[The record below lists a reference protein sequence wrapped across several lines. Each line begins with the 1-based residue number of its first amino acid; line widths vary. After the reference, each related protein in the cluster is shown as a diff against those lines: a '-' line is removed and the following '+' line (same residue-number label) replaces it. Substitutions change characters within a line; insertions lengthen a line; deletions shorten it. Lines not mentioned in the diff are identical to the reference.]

1 LPAAAASNVRGCRL
15 MNLVAGLLGL
25 LGWIVQTIA
34 DAISNHLLF
43 WIPVMVI
50 GVGIWKA
57 VEYRRRRKPH

>member
-1 LPAAAASNVRGCRL
+1 
-15 MNLVAGLLGL
+15 MNLVAGFLAL

-43 WIPVMVI
+43 WVPLVVI

-57 VEYRRRRKPH
+57 AEYRRRRRPH

>member
-1 LPAAAASNVRGCRL
+1 
-15 MNLVAGLLGL
+15 MNLVAGILGL

-43 WIPVMVI
+43 WIPVVVI

-57 VEYRRRRKPH
+57 VEYRRRRKSH